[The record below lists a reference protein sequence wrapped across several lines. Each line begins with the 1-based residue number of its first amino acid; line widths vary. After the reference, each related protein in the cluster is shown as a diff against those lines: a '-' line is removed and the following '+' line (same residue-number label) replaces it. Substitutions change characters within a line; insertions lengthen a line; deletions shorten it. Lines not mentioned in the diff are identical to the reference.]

1 MECAICLEK
10 QELPCKQLKCKHI
23 FHEACIAKWEKQ
35 TCPICRDY
43 YGTTPSYEFILIGSM
58 NVAYSARDAANIAR
72 WNVRSMRET
81 NTLHPAIIARWN
93 MPETNTTH
101 LRMENNASINREELL
116 EFFSTGYWV
125 SGTMENVD

>member
-43 YGTTPSYEFILIGSM
+43 YGTTPSYEILLIGSM
-58 NVAYSARDAANIAR
+58 NVAYSARDAVNIAR

-81 NTLHPAIIARWN
+81 NTI
-93 MPETNTTH
+93 H

-125 SGTMENVD
+125 SGTMEDVD